1 MIGLCPECNEY
12 KELHESCKRGN
23 CDDCGCPASHEP
35 RCIDWDEIDRNRAAR
50 EAAGAKDR
58 LMSLDVYLTIPG
70 AKIERPAQIFVR
82 EDGQKRVIS
91 REEWDARS
99 PGVEPV
105 TLKEAE
111 SECVYSANITHNLAR
126 MAEESGLYDVLWR
139 PNEVGITTARQLIEP
154 LAKGFALLTSDP
166 ARFEKFNSE
175 NGWGLYKNFVPFVG
189 NYLKACVDN
198 PDALVSV
205 WR

>member
-1 MIGLCPECNEY
+1 
-12 KELHESCKRGN
+12 
-23 CDDCGCPASHEP
+23 
-35 RCIDWDEIDRNRAAR
+35 
-50 EAAGAKDR
+50 
-58 LMSLDVYLTIPG
+58 MSLDVYLTIPG

-82 EDGQKRVIS
+82 EGGQTRAIS

-105 TLKEAE
+105 ALKEDT
-111 SECVYSANITHNLAR
+111 SECVYSANITHNLVR
-126 MAEESGLYDVLWR
+126 MAAEAGLYDVLWR
-139 PNEVGITTARQLIEP
+139 PDEIGVTTAEQLIEP
-154 LAKGFALLTSDP
+154 LAKGFSLLRSDP
-166 ARFEKFNSE
+166 PRFEKFNAE

-189 NYLKACVDN
+189 NYLKACVDY